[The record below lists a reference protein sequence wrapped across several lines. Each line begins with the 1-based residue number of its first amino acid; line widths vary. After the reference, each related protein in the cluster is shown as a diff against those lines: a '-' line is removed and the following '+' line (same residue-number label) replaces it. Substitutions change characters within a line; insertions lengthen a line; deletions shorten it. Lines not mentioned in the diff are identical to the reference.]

1 MRTKYRRPII
11 PILFLFFA
19 VIASLAMIA
28 VWMSRDYQTRGIPSG
43 LSEPVDNGGVQL
55 GLNVALEQYDDDAL
69 ESNLL
74 AIENLG
80 VRFIKQSFYFC
91 EDFDWEKADSLV
103 NAVTQCELELI
114 PLLDGCP
121 QDNFTPPSDPSSY
134 ASWASQFADRYGDQI
149 ESYVIWDEPNLAA
162 HWGNRPVNASE
173 YGAILSAAAE
183 AIRIADPDALIVASP
198 LAPTIE
204 TGPENISDARFL
216 RSLYEAGVGD
226 SFDIVAG
233 KPYGFNTGPYDRDV
247 DHDILNFSRIILLRE
262 IMEENGDRDKVIW
275 AGNWGWNSLPS
286 NWTGDPSIWG
296 QVGEIT
302 QAEWSVEAVTRA
314 KQEWPWMGLMFLEN
328 YEPLSQPT
336 DPQWGFSIAGRPASR
351 YLTERSPTE
360 DVLYPGSS
368 LADQESP
375 SQAYQGLWRF
385 SPEFGAD
392 VGESG
397 DTASL
402 RFWGTDVGLD
412 VRRADYHARFYVTV
426 DGEPANLLPDD
437 GTGASLVL
445 NSPVPGEDHI
455 STEPVA
461 ANLDIGE
468 HTLAITAT
476 RGSDQWALKGFTV
489 GYTPPADDY
498 RMWMVVLGLAG
509 LVCLALAVFSA
520 RQVDWRESSIR
531 VNNLMGKMSERQ
543 QLVVTAFSALLVL
556 ASGWLT
562 WGEQAAGIY
571 RRLGDPGQLAVTAA
585 MALVFYITP
594 SFIVYISAL
603 AILFVLISLRPAWG
617 IALVAFSLPFY
628 VKPKPMLG
636 YRFSPVE
643 VFLLLTLA
651 AYIAAILVK
660 QWASSRKEQSRPVK
674 FRWVHADY
682 AVLAFTLIATVSLI
696 FTERLGVATNEW
708 RVVII
713 EPALLYL
720 LLRLMRFED
729 KEVWT
734 ILDAF
739 VLGGLTMAV
748 IGLGQYATGQ
758 NLITA
763 EGGLMRLR
771 SVYGSPNNVAL
782 YLGRIIPILIAVA
795 LMGEGRRRK
804 AYLVALVP
812 IGAAVILTYSK
823 GSLLLGLPASLVVV
837 LVLWRRSVEGRI
849 WPWLAGLGLLGFL
862 GLITAL
868 QIPQIAGR
876 LNPQGETGF
885 FRISLWRSSLNMMRD
900 HPIFG
905 VGLDN
910 FLYAYRGRYIL
921 DNAWQEPN
929 LSHPHN
935 IFLDFATRL
944 GFLGLAAAI
953 WLIIVFTRVS
963 IRLQS
968 TVHRIWRPVAVG
980 ILGSLVYMIF
990 HGLVD
995 HSFFLVDLAFTFYLL
1010 LGLTI
1015 WLDRNQTNL
1024 SKNATKPDQGG

>member
-1 MRTKYRRPII
+1 MRTKKRKPVI
-11 PILFLFFA
+11 PIVFLFCA
-19 VIASLAMIA
+19 VLAALVMIA
-28 VWMSRDYQTRGIPSG
+28 VWMSRDYQSRGIPSG
-43 LSEPVDNGGVQL
+43 LPEPVDNGGVQL
-55 GLNVALEQYDDDAL
+55 GLNVALEQYDSAAL
-69 ESNLL
+69 ESTML

-80 VRFIKQSFYFC
+80 VRSIKQSFYYC
-91 EDFDWEKADSLV
+91 EEFDWERADYIIE
-103 NAVTQCELELI
+103 AVTQSALDLV

-121 QDNFTPPSDPSSY
+121 QNDFAPPSDPESF
-134 ASWASQFADRYGDQI
+134 ASWAGQFADRYGDQI
-149 ESYVIWDEPNLAA
+149 ESYIIWDEPNLSD

-173 YGAILSAAAE
+173 YAAILSATAE
-183 AIRIADPDALIVASP
+183 AIRISDPDALIVASP

-204 TGPENISDARFL
+204 TGPENISDAHYL

-233 KPYGFNTGPYDRDV
+233 KPYGFDTGPYDRNI
-247 DHDILNFSRIILLRE
+247 DHDVLNFSRIILLRE
-262 IMEENGDRDKVIW
+262 IMEENGDGGKALW

-286 NWTGDPSIWG
+286 TWTGDPSIWG
-296 QVGEIT
+296 QVNEET
-302 QAEWSVEAVTRA
+302 QADWSVEAITRA

-328 YEPLSQPT
+328 YGPLAQSD
-336 DPQWGFSIAGRPASR
+336 DPRWGFSIAGRPVESDLVNKLPA
-351 YLTERSPTE
+351 EG
-360 DVLYPGSS
+360 VLYPGFSW
-368 LADQESP
+368 AEQESP
-375 SQAYQGLWRF
+375 SQTYQGKWRF

-397 DTASL
+397 DIASL

-412 VRRADYHARFYVTV
+412 VRRADYHARFYITI
-426 DGEPANLLPDD
+426 DGEPAELLPDD
-437 GTGASLVL
+437 GTGTALVL
-445 NSPVPGEDHI
+445 NSPVPGEDYV
-455 STEPVA
+455 STETVA
-461 ANLDIGE
+461 ANLDMGE
-468 HTLAITAT
+468 HTLAITAF

-489 GYTPPADDY
+489 GYNPPAGGY
-498 RMWMVVLGLAG
+498 RLWMVVLGLVG
-509 LVCLALAVFSA
+509 VVCLALGIISA
-520 RQVDWRESSIR
+520 RQVAWRDSSTG
-531 VNNLMGKMSERQ
+531 VSNWMGKMSERQ
-543 QLVVTAFSALLVL
+543 QLVITAFSALLVIT
-556 ASGWLT
+556 SGWLT
-562 WGEQAAGIY
+562 WGEQAAGVY
-571 RRLGDPGQLAVTAA
+571 RRLGDPGQLALTAA
-585 MALVFYITP
+585 MASIFYIAP
-594 SFIVYISAL
+594 SFIVYMAAL

-628 VKPKPMLG
+628 VMPKPMLG

-643 VFLLLTLA
+643 VFLLLTLV
-651 AYIAAILVK
+651 AYIAATVVK
-660 QWASSRKEQSRPVK
+660 HWASSRNEQSRLVK

-682 AVLAFTLIATVSLI
+682 AVLAFTLIATASLM

-720 LLRLMRFED
+720 LLRVMRLRD
-729 KEVWT
+729 REVWT

-804 AYLVALVP
+804 AYIVALIP
-812 IGAAVILTYSK
+812 IGAAVLLTYSK
-823 GSLLLGLPASLVVV
+823 GSLLLGLPASIVVV
-837 LVLWRRSVEGRI
+837 LVLWRRSVGGRI

-862 GLITAL
+862 GLVTAL

-876 LNPQGETGF
+876 FNPQGETGF
-885 FRISLWRSSLNMMRD
+885 FRISLWRSSLNMLRD

-944 GFLGLAAAI
+944 GFLGLAAGI
-953 WLIIVFTRVS
+953 WLIIVFLHVTV
-963 IRLQS
+963 RLQS
-968 TVHRIWRPVAVG
+968 AVQRVWKPVAVG

-1015 WLDRNQTNL
+1015 WLDLNQTNI
-1024 SKNATKPDQGG
+1024 SKNATKPD